1 VNIARCLALAGAAIL
16 ASACTDTVSPADR
29 ALDGEWTTGHTISG
43 FESGLNLTWS
53 RERVTGTGAMNAV
66 PPPVNCG
73 TVVIASL
80 TPVTLAATRP
90 SPTEIRGTM
99 TIGNGISMAYR
110 GSLTDAGHIDGI
122 LVAGDGTQ
130 CGMTLIHGSSR
141 DGSA

>member
-1 VNIARCLALAGAAIL
+1 VFKSFCLALAGSAIL

-43 FESGLNLTWS
+43 LEGGLNLTWS
-53 RERVTGTGAMNAV
+53 REGVTGTGAINAV

-73 TVVIASL
+73 TVVIDAL

-99 TIGNGISMAYR
+99 TIGNGISMAYH
-110 GSLTDAGHIDGI
+110 GSLTDAGHIDGM
-122 LVAGDGTQ
+122 LVAADGTQ
-130 CGMTLIHGSSR
+130 CGMTLIHGLIP
-141 DGSA
+141 